1 MKTSESKT
9 LPPKNLIFMNRGE
22 RTEYQP
28 TLSHNLDP
36 TRSLGRSKL
45 TNYEFLIDQN
55 RDKQTECPPD
65 RNPRIANKE
74 TNKRVSHSV
83 ELFSQ
88 ETSKQ
93 QKRPSTDMPSNLYF
107 ENYRKSAY
115 HLGLKVWKVFQNEFL
130 GYGRESENYFK
141 VKVFSDSRPKSAQK
155 LILKYFSEFQTQII
169 CRLSKIF
176 KIKIWWYISSTLTVI
191 VFLHYRVA
199 AKMAPE
205 ILGYMCR
212 ARL

>member
-93 QKRPSTDMPSNLYF
+93 QKRPSTDMPSNGTMQNRFLNLDNF
-107 ENYRKSAY
+107 FICLAY
-115 HLGLKVWKVFQNEFL
+115 DDLMVGI
-130 GYGRESENYFK
+130 
-141 VKVFSDSRPKSAQK
+141 SDSTNC
-155 LILKYFSEFQTQII
+155 F
-169 CRLSKIF
+169 
-176 KIKIWWYISSTLTVI
+176 
-191 VFLHYRVA
+191 
-199 AKMAPE
+199 
-205 ILGYMCR
+205 
-212 ARL
+212 